1 MYEDEDE
8 DADEGDE
15 DVAVVVVVVAGAGAA
30 LDSVDAPEAVVKY
43 VEEIVKGG
51 VGIDVDGFKSD
62 IEHSMLFE

>member
-15 DVAVVVVVVAGAGAA
+15 DVAVVVVVVAGAA